1 MAKVELGLKRT
12 CLSCDMRFYDFKRR
26 PIICPGCGTEFD
38 PENLLKGR
46 KSRAAPKSATKASVS
61 DDAVD
66 LDETEFDDED
76 VNVAINKDD
85 DDDDIDFNEDD
96 VDVDDTDG
104 PGIIQD
110 DITEGDELLP
120 DLYDKDDQQAS
131 CFLGVGKYHWFRGSG
146 IKNPSLDENLLAQG
160 VAPAIH
166 ILRSVLALHELE
178 PNRRFG
184 DALNRGFAGQTR

>member
-12 CLSCDMRFYDFKRR
+12 CLSCDMRFYDFKRS

-46 KSRAAPKSATKASVS
+46 KSRAAPKSAAKADVS
-61 DDAVD
+61 DDADD

-76 VNVAINKDD
+76 VNVAVDKDGDD
-85 DDDDIDFNEDD
+85 DDDMDFDEDD
-96 VDVDDTDG
+96 VDVDDVDADDTDG

-110 DITEGDELLP
+110 DITDGDELLP
-120 DLYDKDDQQAS
+120 NRDNKDDQQAS
-131 CFLGVGKYHWFRGSG
+131 CLLNVGKFDWFGG
-146 IKNPSLDENLLAQG
+146 GAIKNLPPDKNLLAQG

-166 ILRSVLALHELE
+166 IHRSVSALHELE
-178 PNRRFG
+178 PNWRFD
-184 DALNRGFAGQTR
+184 DAP

>member
-46 KSRAAPKSATKASVS
+46 KSRAAPKSASKASVL
-61 DDAVD
+61 DDAAN
-66 LDETEFDDED
+66 LGEIEFDDED
-76 VNVAINKDD
+76 VNVAVNKDD
-85 DDDDIDFNEDD
+85 DDDNIDFDEDD

-110 DITEGDELLP
+110 DITDGDELLP
-120 DLYDKDDQQAS
+120 NLDNKDDQQAS
-131 CFLGVGKYHWFRGSG
+131 CLLDVGQYHWFGG
-146 IKNPSLDENLLAQG
+146 GGVKNPSPGENLLALG
-160 VAPAIH
+160 VAPAINNH
-166 ILRSVLALHELE
+166 RSVLALHELE

-184 DALNRGFAGQTR
+184 NANTRGIAGQTR

>member
-12 CLSCDMRFYDFKRR
+12 CLSCDMRFYDFKRS

-46 KSRAAPKSATKASVS
+46 KSRAAPKSVAKADVS
-61 DDAVD
+61 DDTDD

-76 VNVAINKDD
+76 VNVAVTKDD
-85 DDDDIDFNEDD
+85 DDNDDMDFDEDDVD

-110 DITEGDELLP
+110 DVNDGDELLP
-120 DLYDKDDQQAS
+120 NLDNKDDQ
-131 CFLGVGKYHWFRGSG
+131 
-146 IKNPSLDENLLAQG
+146 
-160 VAPAIH
+160 
-166 ILRSVLALHELE
+166 
-178 PNRRFG
+178 
-184 DALNRGFAGQTR
+184 